1 MTLDRKQFNSNYK
14 MKKFFLIAAAAALV
28 LSSCSKN
35 TVSEDT
41 SEANAIGFGTYTGR
55 SITKADGSFVNN
67 DDKTNLPNGSVFHV
81 LGYAATTNLTATN
94 FKDNFQFGDVTFSGT
109 AYTYATKYW
118 PKAAGIQIS
127 CYAYYPVSS
136 NVTAA
141 APSSNLGS
149 YTVTA
154 PADPTKQSD
163 FMISDV
169 EPDMTYST
177 SKTISG
183 STKDGEV
190 AILFHHML
198 SQVGVK
204 VKLDQVVDG
213 IHVTV
218 KSIDFM
224 NLYSKGVCTPSYD
237 PATKKTSF
245 GWTGQNTKYTGNIS
259 LPMPAT
265 SVVLNA
271 TDFKTVADGNSAAL
285 LLIPQTIPS
294 GTTIAHIVFTV
305 SDGTTEKDVPADITT
320 TSDSELVLGTR
331 LTYNVTFK
339 LFYDSS
345 DEGGKYAI
353 TFTAQVA
360 PWTDASQSVTL

>member
-1 MTLDRKQFNSNYK
+1 
-14 MKKFFLIAAAAALV
+14 MKKFFLIAAAAAMV

-67 DDKTNLPNGSVFHV
+67 DVKTNLPNGSVFHV

-213 IHVTV
+213 IDVTV

-237 PATKKTSF
+237 PDPTKPVKERTSF
-245 GWTGQNTKYTGNIS
+245 VWSGQNTKYTGNIS
-259 LPMPAT
+259 LPMPT
-265 SVVLNA
+265 TPVVLNG
-271 TDFKTVADGNSAAL
+271 TEFKSVADGNSAAL

-294 GTTIAHIVFTV
+294 GTKIAHIVFTV
-305 SDGTTEKDVPADITT
+305 DDHTTQKDVPADITT